1 MRGAAPCGD
10 LPEVHH
16 VVATPEEI
24 SDIPNGWEEFL
35 EATFGWVLTCEDA
48 VFDGWKRGEDGL
60 PPCEEGVAEN
70 LLRWVT
76 AILRDA
82 GCAVLEVL
90 VAERHGDLQLWS
102 TDNLKHPVRVNR
114 EVTNAER
121 GVIHIVEWN
130 LAETLGRNT
139 LQNLFAVVE
148 CESERVRNHCTH
160 CIGLA

>member
-1 MRGAAPCGD
+1 MWSC
-10 LPEVHH
+10 
-16 VVATPEEI
+16 EEI
-24 SDIPNGWEEFL
+24 HNASGGGESLAHAAFHRIDLTHRRIADLWQRLQHNG
-35 EATFGWVLTCEDA
+35 
-48 VFDGWKRGEDGL
+48 
-60 PPCEEGVAEN
+60 PCIAE
-70 LLRWVT
+70 RT
-76 AILRDA
+76 DDHILRGIPPILRNA
-82 GCAVLEVL
+82 LHAILEVL

-121 GVIHIVEWN
+121 RVIHIVEWN

-148 CESERVRNHCTH
+148 RESERVRNHCTH